1 MTRRFIPLST
11 ILLLLLAAN
20 GLSGCATAVLGV
32 GTAAVAASTTEKGL
46 TTSVNDAAI
55 VTKIKDRF
63 VQSNFSLVT
72 AVDVSVNDGSVLMT
86 GKVKTPEEK
95 VQATRIAWEIKG
107 VREVVNELQVSDTS
121 SLKDLAK
128 DLAASATLRGKLIA
142 DTDISSLNFNIDVV
156 NGTIYLSG
164 IAANAAEMNRVVAH
178 AQEVRFTRK
187 VVNYIMLSTDKRY

>member
-1 MTRRFIPLST
+1 MTRRLIPLST
-11 ILLLLLAAN
+11 ILLLLLAAT

-63 VQSNFSLVT
+63 IQSNFSLVT
-72 AVDVSVNDGSVLMT
+72 AADVSVNDGSVLMA

-142 DTDISSLNFNIDVV
+142 DGDISSLNFNIDVV

-164 IAANAAEMNRVVAH
+164 IAADAAEMNRVVAH

-187 VVNYIMLSTDKRY
+187 VVN

>member
-11 ILLLLLAAN
+11 ILLLLIAN
-20 GLSGCATAVLGV
+20 SSLSGCATAVLGV

-63 VQSNFSLVT
+63 IQSNFSLVT
-72 AVDVSVNDGSVLMT
+72 AVDISVNDGSVLMT

-95 VQATRIAWEIKG
+95 VEATRIAWEIKD

-142 DTDISSLNFNIDVV
+142 DTNVSSLNFNIDVV

-164 IAANAAEMNRVVAH
+164 IATDSAEMNRVVAH

>member
-1 MTRRFIPLST
+1 MTRRLIPLST
-11 ILLLLLAAN
+11 ILLLLLAAT

-63 VQSNFSLVT
+63 IQSNFSLVT
-72 AVDVSVNDGSVLMT
+72 AADVTVNDGSVLMT

-107 VREVVNELQVSDTS
+107 VREVVNELQVTDTS

-142 DTDISSLNFNIDVV
+142 DGDILSLNFNIDVV

-164 IAANAAEMNRVVAH
+164 IAADAAEMNRVVAH
-178 AQEVRFTRK
+178 AQEVRFNRK

>member
-1 MTRRFIPLST
+1 MTRRFIELST
-11 ILLLLLAAN
+11 ILLLLLATSS
-20 GLSGCATAVLGV
+20 LSGCTTAVLGV

-63 VQSNFSLVT
+63 IQSNFSLVT
-72 AVDVSVNDGSVLMT
+72 AVDVSVNDRSVLMT

-95 VQATRIAWEIKG
+95 VEATRIAWEIKD

-142 DTDISSLNFNIDVV
+142 DTGVSSLNFNIDVV

-164 IAANAAEMNRVVAH
+164 IAADAAEMNRVVAH

>member
-1 MTRRFIPLST
+1 MTRRLIPLST
-11 ILLLLLAAN
+11 ILLLLLAAT

-63 VQSNFSLVT
+63 IQSNFSLVT
-72 AVDVSVNDGSVLMT
+72 AADVSVNDGSVLMT

-107 VREVVNELQVSDTS
+107 VREVVNELQISDTS

-142 DTDISSLNFNIDVV
+142 DGDISSLNFNIDVV

-164 IAANAAEMNRVVAH
+164 IAADAAEMNRVVAH

>member
-164 IAANAAEMNRVVAH
+164 IATDAAEMNRVVAH
-178 AQEVRFTRK
+178 AQEVRFIRK

>member
-1 MTRRFIPLST
+1 MTRRLIPLST
-11 ILLLLLAAN
+11 ILLLLLAAT

-46 TTSVNDAAI
+46 TTSVNDVAI

-63 VQSNFSLVT
+63 IQSNFSLVT
-72 AVDVSVNDGSVLMT
+72 AADVSVNDGSVLMT

-142 DTDISSLNFNIDVV
+142 DGDISSLNFNIDVV

-164 IAANAAEMNRVVAH
+164 IAADAAEMNRVVAH

>member
-1 MTRRFIPLST
+1 MTRRLIPLST
-11 ILLLLLAAN
+11 ILLLLLAAT

-63 VQSNFSLVT
+63 IQSNFSLVT
-72 AVDVSVNDGSVLMT
+72 AVNVSVNDGSVLMT

-142 DTDISSLNFNIDVV
+142 DGDISSLNFNIDVV

-164 IAANAAEMNRVVAH
+164 IAADAAEINRVVAH

-187 VVNYIMLSTDKRY
+187 VVNYITLSTDKRY

>member
-11 ILLLLLAAN
+11 ILLLLLATN

-164 IAANAAEMNRVVAH
+164 IATDAAEMNRVVAH
-178 AQEVRFTRK
+178 AQEVRFIRK

>member
-1 MTRRFIPLST
+1 MTRRLIPLST
-11 ILLLLLAAN
+11 VLLLLLAAT

-63 VQSNFSLVT
+63 IQSNFSLVT
-72 AVDVSVNDGSVLMT
+72 AADVSVNDGSVLMT

-142 DTDISSLNFNIDVV
+142 DGDILSLNFNIDVV

-164 IAANAAEMNRVVAH
+164 IAADAAEMNRVVAH

>member
-11 ILLLLLAAN
+11 ILLLLIATSS
-20 GLSGCATAVLGV
+20 LSGCATAVLGV

-63 VQSNFSLVT
+63 IQSNFSLVT
-72 AVDVSVNDGSVLMT
+72 AVDISVNDGSVLMT

-95 VQATRIAWEIKG
+95 VEATRIAWEIKD

-142 DTDISSLNFNIDVV
+142 DTNVSSLNFNIDVV

-164 IAANAAEMNRVVAH
+164 IATDSAEMNRVVAH

>member
-1 MTRRFIPLST
+1 MTRHLIPLST
-11 ILLLLLAAN
+11 ILLLLLAAT

-63 VQSNFSLVT
+63 IQSNFSLVT
-72 AVDVSVNDGSVLMT
+72 AADVSVNDGSVLMT

-95 VQATRIAWEIKG
+95 VQATRIAWQIKG

-142 DTDISSLNFNIDVV
+142 DGDISSLNFNIDVV

-164 IAANAAEMNRVVAH
+164 IAADAAEMNRVVAH

>member
-1 MTRRFIPLST
+1 MTRRLIPLST
-11 ILLLLLAAN
+11 ILLLLLAATS
-20 GLSGCATAVLGV
+20 LSGCATAVLGV

-63 VQSNFSLVT
+63 IQSNFSLVT
-72 AVDVSVNDGSVLMT
+72 AADISVNDGSVLMT

-142 DTDISSLNFNIDVV
+142 DGDISSLNFNIDVV

-164 IAANAAEMNRVVAH
+164 IAADAAEMNRVVAH

>member
-1 MTRRFIPLST
+1 MTRRFIQLST
-11 ILLLLLAAN
+11 ILLLLLATS

-63 VQSNFSLVT
+63 IQSNFSLVT

-86 GKVKTPEEK
+86 GKIKTPEEK
-95 VQATRIAWEIKG
+95 VEATRIAWEVKD

-142 DTDISSLNFNIDVV
+142 DTGVSSLNFNIDVV

-164 IAANAAEMNRVVAH
+164 IAADAAEMNRVVAH

>member
-1 MTRRFIPLST
+1 MTRRFIELST
-11 ILLLLLAAN
+11 VLLLFLATS
-20 GLSGCATAVLGV
+20 GLSGCTTAVLGV

-55 VTKIKDRF
+55 VTKIKDQF
-63 VQSNFSLVT
+63 IQSNFSLVT

-95 VQATRIAWEIKG
+95 VEATRIAWEIKD

-142 DTDISSLNFNIDVV
+142 DTGVSSLNFNIDVV

-164 IAANAAEMNRVVAH
+164 IAADAAEMNRVVAH

>member
-1 MTRRFIPLST
+1 MTRHFVPLST
-11 ILLLLLAAN
+11 ILLLLLSATA
-20 GLSGCATAVLGV
+20 LSGCTTAVLGV

-63 VQSNFSLVT
+63 IQSNFSLVT

-95 VQATRIAWEIKG
+95 VEATRIAWKIKD

-142 DTDISSLNFNIDVV
+142 DPNISSLNFNIDVV

-164 IAANAAEMNRVVAH
+164 IAANAAEINRVVAH

>member
-11 ILLLLLAAN
+11 ILLLLLAAT

-63 VQSNFSLVT
+63 IQSNFSLVT

-142 DTDISSLNFNIDVV
+142 DTDVSSLNFNIDVV

-164 IAANAAEMNRVVAH
+164 IAADATEMNRVVAH

>member
-1 MTRRFIPLST
+1 MTRRLIPLST
-11 ILLLLLAAN
+11 ILLLLLAAT

-63 VQSNFSLVT
+63 IQSNFSLVA

-142 DTDISSLNFNIDVV
+142 DSDISSLNFNIDVV

-164 IAANAAEMNRVVAH
+164 IAADAAEMNRVVAH

>member
-1 MTRRFIPLST
+1 MTRRLIPLST
-11 ILLLLLAAN
+11 ILLLLLAAA

-63 VQSNFSLVT
+63 IQSNFSLVT
-72 AVDVSVNDGSVLMT
+72 AADVSVNDGSVLMT

-142 DTDISSLNFNIDVV
+142 DGDISSLNFNIDVV

-164 IAANAAEMNRVVAH
+164 IAADAAEMNRVVAH

>member
-1 MTRRFIPLST
+1 MTRRLIPLST
-11 ILLLLLAAN
+11 ILLLLLAAT

-63 VQSNFSLVT
+63 IQSNFSLVT
-72 AVDVSVNDGSVLMT
+72 AADVSVNDGSVLMT

-107 VREVVNELQVSDTS
+107 VREVVNELHVSDTS

-142 DTDISSLNFNIDVV
+142 DGDISSLNFNIDVV

-164 IAANAAEMNRVVAH
+164 IAADAAEMNRVVAH

>member
-1 MTRRFIPLST
+1 MTRHFVPLST
-11 ILLLLLAAN
+11 ILLLLLSATA
-20 GLSGCATAVLGV
+20 LSGCTTAVLGV

-63 VQSNFSLVT
+63 IQSNFSLVT

-95 VQATRIAWEIKG
+95 VEATRIAWKIKD

-142 DTDISSLNFNIDVV
+142 DTGVSSLNFNIDVV

-164 IAANAAEMNRVVAH
+164 IAADATEMNRVIAH
-178 AQEVRFTRK
+178 AQEVRFTRR

>member
-1 MTRRFIPLST
+1 MTRRLIPLST
-11 ILLLLLAAN
+11 ILLLLLAAT

-63 VQSNFSLVT
+63 IQSNFSLVT
-72 AVDVSVNDGSVLMT
+72 AVNVSVNDGSVLMT

-142 DTDISSLNFNIDVV
+142 DGDISSLNFNIDVV

-164 IAANAAEMNRVVAH
+164 IAADAAEMNRVVAH

>member
-1 MTRRFIPLST
+1 MTRRLIPLST
-11 ILLLLLAAN
+11 ILLLLLAAT

-63 VQSNFSLVT
+63 IQSNFSLVT
-72 AVDVSVNDGSVLMT
+72 ATDVSVNDGSVLMT

-107 VREVVNELQVSDTS
+107 VREVVNELHVSDTS

-142 DTDISSLNFNIDVV
+142 DGDISSLNFNIDVV

-164 IAANAAEMNRVVAH
+164 IAADAAEMNRVVAH

>member
-11 ILLLLLAAN
+11 ILLLLLAAT

-142 DTDISSLNFNIDVV
+142 DSDISSLNFNIDVV

-164 IAANAAEMNRVVAH
+164 IATDAAEMNRVVAH

>member
-1 MTRRFIPLST
+1 MTRGFIPLST
-11 ILLLLLAAN
+11 ILLLFLTAT

-32 GTAAVAASTTEKGL
+32 GTAAVAASATEKGL

-63 VQSNFSLVT
+63 IQSNFSLVT
-72 AVDVSVNDGSVLMT
+72 AADVSVNDGSVLMT
-86 GKVKTPEEK
+86 GKVKTPDEK
-95 VQATRIAWEIKG
+95 VQATRIAWQIKG

-142 DTDISSLNFNIDVV
+142 DGDISSLNFNIDVV

-164 IAANAAEMNRVVAH
+164 IAADSAEMNRVVAH

>member
-1 MTRRFIPLST
+1 MTRRFIELST
-11 ILLLLLAAN
+11 ILLLLLATS

-63 VQSNFSLVT
+63 IQSNFSLVT

-95 VQATRIAWEIKG
+95 VEATRIAWEIKD

-142 DTDISSLNFNIDVV
+142 DTSVSSLNFNIDVV

-164 IAANAAEMNRVVAH
+164 IAADSAEMNRVVAH